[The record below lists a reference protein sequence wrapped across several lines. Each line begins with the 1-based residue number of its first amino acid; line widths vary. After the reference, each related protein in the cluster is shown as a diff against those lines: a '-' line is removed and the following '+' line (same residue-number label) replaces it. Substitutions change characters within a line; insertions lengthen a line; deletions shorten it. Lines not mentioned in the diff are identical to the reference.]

1 MLYLASRFECR
12 KATDLEMSLQ
22 VITANRLH
30 DGVSVWFA
38 GSGNWAERV
47 ADAAAYDDAALEE
60 ALRAAQPE
68 DVAAHV
74 VDVRAVEVTRD
85 ETGLALVA
93 YREQIRATGPSVRA
107 DLPAGT
113 WRDDAV
119 LPPLPSL
126 SSRSPYAGIYRYD
139 DYDRDFLRQRA
150 KEFGEQVARRC
161 SGELS
166 EDEFKPLRLMNGLYL
181 QLHAYM
187 LRVAIP
193 YGVLSATQL
202 RQLAYVARHYDRG
215 YGHFTTRQNLQFNW
229 LRLEDTPAILA
240 ALAEA
245 DLHGIQTSGN
255 CIRNVT
261 TDEYAG
267 AAADEVVDPRLYAEI
282 LRQWSTDHPEF
293 TYLPRKFKI
302 AITGAPHDRAAVRVH
317 DIGIEVHRNEAG
329 EPVFRIFAG
338 GGLGRTP
345 YVAIKLRDDVPLPEL
360 LRYNEAV
367 LRVYNAL
374 GRRDNI
380 YKSRIKILIR
390 EMKPEAFIQ
399 MVEDEYAALPAG
411 YCVVTPEIVETISE
425 RFPFPAFTRTDSG
438 GLAKALA
445 ENAEFAA
452 WVKQNA
458 HPHRAPG
465 YISATI
471 SLKPAGGIPGDASA
485 DEMDAV
491 AELADKYSN
500 GELRVSHV
508 QNLVLPHVAKDDL
521 FALYQGL
528 VKAGLAAGNVGLITD
543 IIACPGMDYC
553 ALATARSIPVAQR
566 LAERFAARA
575 AEIGTLYVNI
585 SGCINACGHH
595 HVGHIGLLGVDRN
608 GEEVYQIT
616 LGGAADEQAAIGG
629 IIGPAVPTAKVPE
642 AVEAIV
648 DAYIGVRLEGERF
661 IDTYR
666 RLGNKPFKE
675 AVYAAR

>member
-1 MLYLASRFECR
+1 
-12 KATDLEMSLQ
+12 MSLH
-22 VITANRLH
+22 VITANRLR
-30 DGVSVWFA
+30 DGVSVWFT
-38 GSGNWAERV
+38 GNGWAEHV
-47 ADAAAYDDAALEE
+47 AAASAYDDASLEA
-60 ALRAAQPE
+60 ALRVAQPE

-74 VDVRAVEVTRD
+74 VDVRAVEAVR
-85 ETGLALVA
+85 EAAGLSPVA
-93 YREQIRATGPSVRA
+93 HREQIRAHGPSVRA
-107 DLPAGT
+107 DLPAGA
-113 WRDDAV
+113 WPKAAA
-119 LPPLPSL
+119 LPPLPSA
-126 SSRSPYAGIYRYD
+126 SSSSPFAGIYRYD
-139 DYDRDFLRQRA
+139 EYDRQFLRDRA
-150 KEFGEQVARRC
+150 AQFADQVARREA
-161 SGELS
+161 GELS

-193 YGVLSATQL
+193 YGLLSATQL

-215 YGHFTTRQNLQFNW
+215 YGHFTTRQNIQFNW
-229 LRLEDTPAILA
+229 LRLEDTPAVLA

-267 AAADEVVDPRLYAEI
+267 AAADEILDPRLYAEI

-302 AITGAPHDRAAVRVH
+302 AITGAAHDRAAVKLH
-317 DIGIEVHRNEAG
+317 DIGLWAKKNAAG
-329 EPVFRIFAG
+329 EPVFEVYAG

-345 YVAIKLRDDVPLPEL
+345 YVAIKLRDEVPLAEL

-367 LRVYNAL
+367 LRTYNAL
-374 GRRDNI
+374 GRRDNM

-390 EMKPEAFIQ
+390 EMKPEAFIA
-399 MVEDEYAALPAG
+399 MVEAEYAALPPD
-411 YCVVTPEIVETISE
+411 YCLLTPEIVSAVAA
-425 RFPFPAFTRTDSG
+425 RFVAPQFTRQDTG
-438 GLAKALA
+438 ILAQAQA
-445 ENAEFAA
+445 ENQALRG
-452 WVKQNA
+452 WVRQNT
-458 HPHRAPG
+458 HPHCAPG
-465 YISATI
+465 YVSVAI
-471 SLKPAGGIPGDASA
+471 SLKPVGGIPGDASA

-491 AELADKYSN
+491 AALADKYSM
-500 GELRVSHV
+500 GEIRVSHV
-508 QNLVLPHVAKDDL
+508 QNLVLPHVAKDDVPAL
-521 FALYQGL
+521 FAGL
-528 VKAGLAAGNVGLITD
+528 VAAGLATANVGLITD

-566 LAERFAARA
+566 IAERLAPRQD
-575 AEIGTLYVNI
+575 EIGTLYVNI

-595 HVGHIGLLGVDRN
+595 HVGHIGLLGVDKN

-629 IIGPAVPTAKVPE
+629 IIGPAVATAGVPD
-642 AVEAIV
+642 AIEKIV
-648 DAYIGVRLEGERF
+648 NAYIAVRQDGERF

-675 AVYAAR
+675 AVYAAH

>member
-1 MLYLASRFECR
+1 
-12 KATDLEMSLQ
+12 MSLH

-30 DGVSVWFA
+30 DGISVWFA
-38 GSGNWAERV
+38 GAGKWAERV
-47 ADAAAYDDAALEE
+47 SEAAAYDDDVLENALK
-60 ALRAAQPE
+60 AAQPA
-68 DVAAHV
+68 DVALHV
-74 VDVRAVEVTRD
+74 VDVRAVPVTRGPQ
-85 ETGLALVA
+85 GLVLVE
-93 YREQIRATGPSVRA
+93 YREHIRAVGPSVRE
-107 DLPAGT
+107 DLPAGV

-126 SSRSPYAGIYRYD
+126 SSASPYAGIYRYD
-139 DYDRDFLRQRA
+139 NYDRDFLRQRA
-150 KEFGEQVARRC
+150 KEFGGQVARRRA
-161 SGELS
+161 GELS
-166 EDEFKPLRLMNGLYL
+166 EEEFVPLRLMNGLYL

-215 YGHFTTRQNLQFNW
+215 YGHFTTRQNIQFNW
-229 LRLEDTPAILA
+229 LRLEDAPAVLA

-261 TDEYAG
+261 TDEFAG
-267 AAADEVVDPRLYAEI
+267 ASADEVVDPRLYAEI

-302 AITGAPHDRAAVRVH
+302 AITGAPHDRAAVKLH
-317 DIGIEVHRNEAG
+317 DIGIEVHRNAAG
-329 EPVFRIFAG
+329 EPVFRIYAG

-345 YVAIKLRDDVPLPEL
+345 YVAIKLRDEVPLAEL
-360 LRYNEAV
+360 LRYNEAI

-374 GRRDNI
+374 GRRDNK
-380 YKSRIKILIR
+380 YKARIKILIR

-399 MVEDEYAALPAG
+399 MVEDEYAGLPPA
-411 YCVVTPEIVETISE
+411 YCLVTPELVEAIAA
-425 RFPFPAFTRTDSG
+425 RFPLPAFPRGETG
-438 GLAKALA
+438 VLAKAV
-445 ENAEFAA
+445 AA
-452 WVKQNA
+452 DAGLRNWVKQNTHA
-458 HPHRAPG
+458 HHEPA
-465 YISATI
+465 YVSVAI
-471 SLKPAGGIPGDASA
+471 SLKPVGGIPGDASA

-491 AELADKYSN
+491 ADLAEKYSS

-508 QNLVLPHVAKDDL
+508 QNLVLPHVAKDDVP
-521 FALYQGL
+521 ALYAAL
-528 VKAGLAAGNVGLITD
+528 VQAGLASANVGLITD

-553 ALATARSIPVAQR
+553 ALATARSIPVSQRIAER
-566 LAERFAARA
+566 LAPKEQ
-575 AEIGTLYVNI
+575 EIGTLHINI

-629 IIGPAVPTAKVPE
+629 IIGPAVPTEKVPE

-648 DAYIGVRLEGERF
+648 DAYLAVRHEGETF
-661 IDTYR
+661 INTYR
-666 RLGNKPFKE
+666 RLGKAPFKE
-675 AVYAAR
+675 AVYAAH

>member
-1 MLYLASRFECR
+1 MYRYDEFDAAFV
-12 KATDLEMSLQ
+12 Q
-22 VITANRLH
+22 
-30 DGVSVWFA
+30 
-38 GSGNWAERV
+38 ERV
-47 ADAAAYDDAALEE
+47 AQFRD
-60 ALRAAQPE
+60 Q
-68 DVAAHV
+68 
-74 VDVRAVEVTRD
+74 VE
-85 ETGLALVA
+85 
-93 YREQIRATGPSVRA
+93 
-107 DLPAGT
+107 
-113 WRDDAV
+113 
-119 LPPLPSL
+119 
-126 SSRSPYAGIYRYD
+126 
-139 DYDRDFLRQRA
+139 
-150 KEFGEQVARRC
+150 RRL
-161 SGELS
+161 SGEL
-166 EDEFKPLRLMNGLYL
+166 DEEQFRPLRLMNGVYL

-245 DLHGIQTSGN
+245 DMHGIQTSGN

-267 AAADEVVDPRLYAEI
+267 ASADEVVDPRLYAEL

-302 AITGAPHDRAAVRVH
+302 AITGAPHDRAAVRLH
-317 DIGIEVHRNEAG
+317 DIGIEVHRNDAG

-345 YVAIKLRDDVPLPEL
+345 YVAIKLRDDVPLAEL
-360 LRYNEAV
+360 LRYNEAI

-380 YKSRIKILIR
+380 YKARIKILIR
-390 EMKPEAFIQ
+390 EMKPDAFIK
-399 MVEDEYAALPAG
+399 MVEDEYAALPPD
-411 YCVVTPEIVETISE
+411 YCVLTPEIVQAVAV
-425 RFPFPAFTRTDSG
+425 RFPMPEFSRTESG
-438 GLAKALA
+438 VLEKALA
-445 ENAEFAA
+445 ADAGLRA
-452 WVKQNA
+452 WVKQNTHA
-458 HPHRAPG
+458 HRIPA
-465 YISATI
+465 YVSVAI
-471 SLKPAGGIPGDASA
+471 SLKPVGGIPGDASA
-485 DEMDAV
+485 EEMEIA
-491 AELADKYSN
+491 AELAEKYSN

-508 QNLVLPHVAKDDL
+508 QNLVLPHVAKDDVP
-521 FALYQGL
+521 ALYEAL
-528 VKAGLAAGNVGLITD
+528 VQAGLATANVGLITD

-553 ALATARSIPVAQR
+553 ALATARSIPVSQRIAER
-566 LAERFAARA
+566 LAPLE
-575 AEIGTLYVNI
+575 EKIGRLHINI

-629 IIGPAVPTAKVPE
+629 IIGPAVPTARVPE

-648 DAYIGVRLEGERF
+648 HAYFEVRQEGELF

>member
-1 MLYLASRFECR
+1 
-12 KATDLEMSLQ
+12 MSLH
-22 VITANRLH
+22 VITANRLR

-38 GSGNWAERV
+38 GAPGWAEHV
-47 ADAAAYDDAALEE
+47 DAATAYDDAALPG
-60 ALRAAQPE
+60 ALAAAQPE

-74 VDVRAVEVTRD
+74 VDVRAVEVTQ
-85 ETGLALVA
+85 EAGKLVPA
-93 YREQIRATGPSVRA
+93 AHREQIRARGPSVRE
-107 DLPAGT
+107 DLPAGP
-113 WRDDAV
+113 WRDGEGT
-119 LPPLPSL
+119 LPPLPSA
-126 SSRSPYAGIYRYD
+126 SSTSPHAGIYHYD
-139 DYDRDFLRQRA
+139 EYDRDFLRQRA
-150 KEFGEQVARRC
+150 HEFGEQVARRRA
-161 SGELS
+161 GELS

-187 LRVAIP
+187 LRIAIP

-215 YGHFTTRQNLQFNW
+215 YGHFTTRQNIQFNW
-229 LRLEDTPAILA
+229 LRLEDTPAVLA
-240 ALAEA
+240 VLAEA

-267 AAADEVVDPRLYAEI
+267 AAADEIIDPRLYAEI

-317 DIGIEVHRNEAG
+317 DIGIEAHRNAAG

-345 YVAIKLRDDVPLPEL
+345 YVAIKLRDEVPLAEL
-360 LRYNEAV
+360 LRYNEAI

-374 GRRDNI
+374 GRRDNM

-399 MVEDEYAALPAG
+399 MVEDEYAALPPD
-411 YCVVTPEIVETISE
+411 YCVLTPELVQAVAA
-425 RFPFPAFTRTDSG
+425 RFPVPEFSRRDTG
-438 GLAKALA
+438 VLEKAIGA
-445 ENAEFAA
+445 DKAFAA
-452 WVKQNA
+452 WVKQNT

-465 YISATI
+465 YISVAI
-471 SLKPAGGIPGDASA
+471 SLKPVGGIPGDASA

-491 AELADKYSN
+491 ADLADKYSL
-500 GELRVSHV
+500 GEIRVSHV

-521 FALYQGL
+521 FTLYQGL
-528 VKAGLAAGNVGLITD
+528 VQAGLASANIGLISD

-553 ALATARSIPVAQR
+553 SLATARSIPVAQR
-566 LAERFAARA
+566 LAERFAGRQD
-575 AEIGTLYVNI
+575 EIGTLYVNI

-616 LGGAADEQAAIGG
+616 LGGAADEKAAIGS
-629 IIGPAVPTAKVPE
+629 IVGPAVPTAKVPD
-642 AVEAIV
+642 AIEAIV
-648 DAYIGVRLEGERF
+648 NAYVAQRTPGERF

-666 RLGNKPFKE
+666 RLGAAPFKE
-675 AVYAAR
+675 AVNGAR